1 MKDIQGIIAH
11 SLDEA
16 RWELEQFLDVVQHG
30 AEMTPDGPEFDRF
43 VELVQSPTDAVIVPE
58 EYIRYL
64 KRCMLPYVYGEK
76 GWDDCWNSFMSTLEL
91 YKDE

>member
-1 MKDIQGIIAH
+1 
-11 SLDEA
+11 
-16 RWELEQFLDVVQHG
+16 
-30 AEMTPDGPEFDRF
+30 MTPDGPEFDRF
-43 VELVQSPTDAVIVPE
+43 VELVQSPTDASIVPE